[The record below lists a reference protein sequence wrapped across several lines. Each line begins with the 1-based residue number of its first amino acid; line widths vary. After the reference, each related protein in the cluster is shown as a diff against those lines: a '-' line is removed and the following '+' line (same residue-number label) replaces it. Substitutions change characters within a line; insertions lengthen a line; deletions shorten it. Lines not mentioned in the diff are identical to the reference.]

1 MSLRDEFL
9 AAAAV
14 PFEDVDVNGTT
25 VRVRALTAAMQ
36 LQVEAVSQRD
46 AGDITFWILENCL
59 LDPETGERLFDD
71 GDPAVRDLDGLTIA
85 NLANHAMGLSGIM
98 DQAKNSEGAPSSE
111 G

>member
-59 LDPETGERLFDD
+59 LDPETGERLFA
-71 GDPAVRDLDGLTIA
+71 GSRSPTSR
-85 NLANHAMGLSGIM
+85 IM
-98 DQAKNSEGAPSSE
+98 PWACPVSWIKQKTPKAPRRQRVDE
-111 G
+111 TR